1 MGVLPR
7 ALANI
12 AVVAV
17 VVISTPRG
25 ADAEEHLRVLAPD
38 TDNLQYAAFWIAEGA
53 GYFAEEGLAI
63 DIAAPPTPQG
73 TTAMVQAGG
82 FDVFVLP
89 PPVYI
94 DLIAERA
101 PLLLV
106 ANLLQN
112 DPIDLIVQRS
122 VFEAHSMTTDAPV
135 ADRLRSLH
143 GLKVGVAPGPET
155 RLRALFAS
163 VGLDADRDVE
173 TVVIHGKD
181 QNAAFARGDVD
192 ALFCHTPFLETALVE
207 QDARLLVNTSRGEV
221 AQLASRQIHALVV
234 TKAFA
239 AAREPVVRALVRAIA
254 RAEILVHQHRD
265 DSVAALMHVFPS
277 MDRTKVDALMRI
289 YDAAIPE
296 TPRVSVDGIEG
307 ALALFPASRTPPS
320 LRGIDLHDFVAPAFA
335 EATAV
340 SPTGSASTPAWRRR
354 WSHLSWI
361 AFAAIALMAL
371 AMRSRRRRR

>member
-1 MGVLPR
+1 MITPR
-7 ALANI
+7 SILVIVAVATRV
-12 AVVAV
+12 VVAAP
-17 VVISTPRG
+17 S
-25 ADAEEHLRVLAPD
+25 AASAEEHLRVLAPD

-53 GYFAEEGLAI
+53 DYFAEEGVVVDLST
-63 DIAAPPTPQG
+63 PPTPQG
-73 TTAMVQAGG
+73 TTAMIQAGG

-94 DLIAERA
+94 ELIAERA
-101 PLLLV
+101 PILLV

-112 DPIDLIVQRS
+112 DPIDLVVRRS
-122 VFEAHSMTTDAPV
+122 VFEARAMSTSAPV
-135 ADRLRSLH
+135 VDRLRALH

-155 RLRALFAS
+155 RFRALFAS
-163 VGLDADRDVE
+163 VGLDADHDVE

-207 QDARLLVNTSRGEV
+207 EDAQLLVNTSRGEV

-239 AAREPVVRALVRAIA
+239 AAREPLVRALVRAIA

-265 DSVAALMHVFPS
+265 QAVAALMRVFPT
-277 MDRTKVDALMRI
+277 MDHTKVDALMKI

-296 TPRVSVDGIEG
+296 TPRVSVEGIDG

-320 LRGIDLHDFVAPAFA
+320 LRGIDLRDFVAPAFA
-335 EATAV
+335 EATVV
-340 SPTGSASTPAWRRR
+340 SSPASAPTPTLRGQWAR
-354 WSHLSWI
+354 LSWI
-361 AFAAIALMAL
+361 AFAAIALVAL
-371 AMRSRRRRR
+371 AIRSRSQRR